1 MAFLL
6 KGDKK
11 NLHTIIKLI
20 ITILLSILL
29 VTESFLLIGILLENQ
44 KVQSYV
50 QISTLE
56 PSNIDNRLFLG
67 LKRDADWNISKT
79 EKGSIY
85 EGFFTNTTNKNFSDW
100 TAVIEL
106 PEHVD
111 VISTWNINY
120 DKAKNILVLD
130 NNPIRGTV
138 IKPGGRVSFGFVINS
153 SKDFVIEKVTIQ
165 GKSIEN
171 PFSNALFVLILIIF
185 FMILLMSVTY
195 ILTRKHAEYKIKQL
209 RKKEEELKKQND
221 RDAQLIEQTMKTFV
235 QFIDAKDEYTRGHS
249 ARVAAYSKAITKEL
263 GYDKKFQT
271 DMYYMGL
278 MHDIGKLTIPDE
290 ILNKTSK
297 LSASEW
303 AIIQLHTT
311 NGADLLKNF
320 TIMPELKNAVL
331 YHHERYDGK
340 GYIKQLKGNDIPLC
354 ARIICVADSY
364 DAMNTNRCYRLKFS
378 TERIIM
384 ELERCA
390 GKQFDPKIVPAMIK
404 LIKSG
409 EIAAIE
415 RKLILSSDDDLTSVV
430 NI

>member
-1 MAFLL
+1 
-6 KGDKK
+6 
-11 NLHTIIKLI
+11 IR
-20 ITILLSILL
+20 ILLR
-29 VTESFLLIGILLENQ
+29 NK

-67 LKRDADWNISKT
+67 IKRNAVWNISKT

-85 EGFFTNTTNKNFSDW
+85 EGFFTNTTKKNFSEW
-100 TAVIEL
+100 SALIEL
-106 PEHVD
+106 PKHVE
-111 VISTWNINY
+111 VISTWNIKYNPTENLLILDG
-120 DKAKNILVLD
+120 DK
-130 NNPIRGTV
+130 IRGNV
-138 IKPGGRVSFGFVINS
+138 IKPGGRIAFGFVVNS
-153 SKDFVIEKVTIQ
+153 SKDFIIEKVSIH
-165 GKSIEN
+165 GKVLEN
-171 PFSNALFVLILIIF
+171 PFSNPLFVLLLIFI
-185 FMILLMSVTY
+185 FMILVV
-195 ILTRKHAEYKIKQL
+195 ILTYSITRKLADKKIKAL
-209 RKKEEELKKQND
+209 RIKEEELKKQKE

-249 ARVAAYSKAITKEL
+249 ARVAAYSRAITKEL
-263 GYDKKFQT
+263 GYDEKFQT

-278 MHDIGKLTIPDE
+278 MHDIGKLTIPDQ
-290 ILNKTSK
+290 ILNKTSR

-303 AIIQLHTT
+303 EIIQLHTT

-340 GYIKQLKGNDIPLC
+340 GYINQLKGDDIPLC

-378 TERIIM
+378 PERIIL

-390 GKQFDPKIVPAMIK
+390 GKQFDPKIVPAMVK
-404 LIKSG
+404 LIKNGVIST
-409 EIAAIE
+409 IE
-415 RKLILSSDDDLTSVV
+415 NSLLLSSDDDLTNVV